1 MNLLQRSLLVVY
13 NLHDEDDALLT
24 SAFFFAKLYGCGID
38 LVIPFKPYEYLEK
51 SKTSAHWKPFEKE
64 IARIKK
70 KGESIIEKAFQQN
83 QIPVIYSLKI
93 GNPSL
98 ELKKHIEESKPDI
111 VLLHKNKKIFRY
123 KDPFHLPEY
132 LSSYN
137 GTIIKT
143 GKINPN
149 KNVNALRLGTIS
161 EKKAS
166 TASYQ
171 IDLNI
176 KPYSDKILDFNEIPA
191 KKTLSFLVTNEAPDL
206 TPYVSNAKLDLIGL
220 TMDNKK
226 SPSVVQHIKEVFLKK
241 THLPLVIQKKSCFL
255 RSIFFSLKSSLV

>member
-13 NLHDEDDALLT
+13 NPHDEDDALLT

-123 KDPFHLPEY
+123 EDPFHLPEY

-166 TASYQ
+166 TTSYQ

-241 THLPLVIQKKSCFL
+241 THLPFVIQKRNPVF
-255 RSIFFSLKSSLV
+255 

>member
-1 MNLLQRSLLVVY
+1 MY

-38 LVIPFKPYEYLEK
+38 LVIPFKPFDYLEK

-241 THLPLVIQKKSCFL
+241 THLPLVIQKRNPVF
-255 RSIFFSLKSSLV
+255 

>member
-1 MNLLQRSLLVVY
+1 M
-13 NLHDEDDALLT
+13 
-24 SAFFFAKLYGCGID
+24 
-38 LVIPFKPYEYLEK
+38 
-51 SKTSAHWKPFEKE
+51 
-64 IARIKK
+64 
-70 KGESIIEKAFQQN
+70 
-83 QIPVIYSLKI
+83 
-93 GNPSL
+93 
-98 ELKKHIEESKPDI
+98 
-111 VLLHKNKKIFRY
+111 HKNKKIFRY
-123 KDPFHLPEY
+123 EDPFHLPEY

-176 KPYSDKILDFNEIPA
+176 KPYSDKILDFNKIPA

-241 THLPLVIQKKSCFL
+241 THLPLVIQKRNPVF
-255 RSIFFSLKSSLV
+255 

>member
-13 NLHDEDDALLT
+13 NPHDEDNTLLT

-111 VLLHKNKKIFRY
+111 VLLYKNKKNFY
-123 KDPFHLPEY
+123 YEDPFHLPEY
-132 LSSYN
+132 LSSYY

-161 EKKAS
+161 EKKTS

-191 KKTLSFLVTNEAPDL
+191 KKTLSFLVTNKAPDL
-206 TPYVSNAKLDLIGL
+206 NPYVLNAKLDVIGL

-241 THLPLVIQKKSCFL
+241 THLPLIIQKRKPVF
-255 RSIFFSLKSSLV
+255 